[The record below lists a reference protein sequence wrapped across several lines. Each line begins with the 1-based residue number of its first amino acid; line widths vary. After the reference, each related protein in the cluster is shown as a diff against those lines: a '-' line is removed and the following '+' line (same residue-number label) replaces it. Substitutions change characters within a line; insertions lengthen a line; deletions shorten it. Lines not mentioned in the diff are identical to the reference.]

1 MREPGRH
8 ELRPHPRR
16 HAVVGAEHADAALIP
31 DTRQDLSAAHDPAAR
46 EIFRTPPSPFVRLLK
61 PAEVAEELGV
71 SRSWVYAA
79 AEDGRLPSVRLGG
92 PDGPLRFVPEDLHRW
107 LQDAR
112 ANWRPGRRRATS
124 R

>member
-1 MREPGRH
+1 MREPRRH
-8 ELRPHPRR
+8 ELHPHPRR
-16 HAVVGAEHADAALIP
+16 DAVVRGEPDAAALP
-31 DTRQDLSAAHDPAAR
+31 DTEHRLSAARDTAAPALLHAQ
-46 EIFRTPPSPFVRLLK
+46 PSRFMRLLK

-92 PDGPLRFVPEDLHRW
+92 PEGPLRFVPEDLHRW

-112 ANWRPGRRRATS
+112 ANWRPGRQRQRA